1 MGRRVKIYKKEL
13 DKKMTYSYNFT
24 YRGTYRGTQRNGG
37 KKMKKSLAML
47 MTLLF
52 VLLGTTAWAQSY
64 TAGVYTAQ
72 ANGNNGPVTVEV
84 EVSDAEILSVKVTEH
99 AETAGLSDTPI
110 ERIPAKIVEGQTL
123 AVDTVSGA
131 TNTSNAILKAAE
143 DALAQAGADIEALK
157 AVQEKDETAGETA
170 ERHVQALVI
179 GAGGSGLAAAIT
191 LQEQGIET
199 LVVDKMANA
208 GGATA
213 LTGALI
219 NGGCS
224 KQQDKRGVTDDVQTM
239 FMDAMVYG
247 SFQNDARMTWL
258 MVNNTGDSVD
268 WLHDTVGVEFEEA
281 INHFPEHT
289 NDRAFYPKGKQP
301 GYLTGTM
308 EQHYLSNGGE
318 LLLETRAQHLLTE
331 DGRVI
336 GASCSTADGTLNIY
350 ADVTLLAT
358 GGYGASVA
366 LRPADQM
373 GTLFYGASAST
384 GDGIIMAEEVGAMTH
399 YMQYLKS
406 YPQGIEKPLDGGNIT
421 ADGTTF
427 RGNAYISPLASQAV
441 TLNDGAIYVN
451 VEGERCMNEN
461 MDFVSIKKVTQK
473 QTDMTVYL
481 VMDQKGYDN
490 WMGMM
495 EVSAGLTPEIVAPWL
510 DADDGKPVFRKGATV
525 EEAAAKAGIDAEKLS
540 ATVAHFNEMVASGK
554 DDDFGRAE
562 MSVGLDS
569 DGPIYIVEQRL
580 RMATSLGGLKTST
593 SFEVYDENEQAI
605 DGLYAC
611 GEVIGGVHGDE
622 SMPSNCVA
630 WAVTSGRLAAKAAAD
645 AVKAK

>member
-1 MGRRVKIYKKEL
+1 
-13 DKKMTYSYNFT
+13 
-24 YRGTYRGTQRNGG
+24 
-37 KKMKKSLAML
+37 MKKSLAML

-224 KQQDKRGVTDDVQTM
+224 KQQAERGVTDDVQTM

-289 NDRAFYPKGKQP
+289 NDRAFYPKGKLP

-510 DADDGKPVFRKGATV
+510 DADGGKLVFRKGATV

>member
-1 MGRRVKIYKKEL
+1 
-13 DKKMTYSYNFT
+13 
-24 YRGTYRGTQRNGG
+24 
-37 KKMKKSLAML
+37 MKKSLAML

-224 KQQDKRGVTDDVQTM
+224 KQQAERGVTDDVQTM

-289 NDRAFYPKGKQP
+289 NDRAFYPKGKLP

-481 VMDQKGYDN
+481 VMDQKGYDK

-495 EVSAGLTPEIVAPWL
+495 EVSARLTPEIVAPWL

>member
-1 MGRRVKIYKKEL
+1 
-13 DKKMTYSYNFT
+13 
-24 YRGTYRGTQRNGG
+24 
-37 KKMKKSLAML
+37 MKKSLAML

-224 KQQDKRGVTDDVQTM
+224 KQQAERGVTDDVQTM

-289 NDRAFYPKGKQP
+289 NDRAFYPKGKLP

-399 YMQYLKS
+399 YMQYLKN

>member
-1 MGRRVKIYKKEL
+1 
-13 DKKMTYSYNFT
+13 
-24 YRGTYRGTQRNGG
+24 
-37 KKMKKSLAML
+37 MKKSMAML
-47 MTLLF
+47 LTLLL
-52 VLLGTTAWAQSY
+52 VLFGTTAWAQNY

-84 EVSDAEILSVKVTEH
+84 EVNDSEILNVRVTDH
-99 AETAGLSDTPI
+99 AETAGLSDAPI
-110 ERIPAKIVEGQTL
+110 ERIPAEIVEGQTL

-157 AVQEKDETAGETA
+157 VAKEKTDTACEVT

-191 LQEQGIET
+191 LQEQGVET
-199 LVVDKMANA
+199 LVVDKMASA

-224 KQQDKRGVTDDVQTM
+224 KQQAERGVTDDVQTM

-268 WLHDTVGVEFEEA
+268 WLHDTVGVEFEDV

-289 NDRAFYPKGKQP
+289 NDRAFYPKGKLP

-308 EQHYLSNGGE
+308 EQYYRSNGGE

-331 DGRVI
+331 NGRVV
-336 GASCSTADGTLNIY
+336 GASCSTTDGVLNIY

-366 LRPADQM
+366 LRPENQM

-427 RGNAYISPLASQAV
+427 RGNAYISPLASQAA

-481 VMDQKGYDN
+481 VMDQKGFDN
-490 WMGMM
+490 WMAKM
-495 EVSAGLTPEIVAPWL
+495 EVSAGLTQEIVEPWL
-510 DADDGKPVFRKGATV
+510 DATEGKPVFRRGATV
-525 EEAAAKAGIDAEKLS
+525 EEAAEKAGINAEKLS
-540 ATVAHFNEMVASGK
+540 ETVAHFNDMVAAGK

-562 MSVGLDS
+562 MSVGLDL
-569 DGPIYIVEQRL
+569 DGQIYIVEQRL

-593 SFEVYDENEQAI
+593 SFEVYDENEQVI

-611 GEVIGGVHGDE
+611 GEIIGGVHGDE

-645 AVKAK
+645 AVKAE

>member
-1 MGRRVKIYKKEL
+1 
-13 DKKMTYSYNFT
+13 
-24 YRGTYRGTQRNGG
+24 
-37 KKMKKSLAML
+37 MKKSLAML

-224 KQQDKRGVTDDVQTM
+224 KQQAERGVTDDVQTM

-289 NDRAFYPKGKQP
+289 NDRAFYPKGKLP

-540 ATVAHFNEMVASGK
+540 TTVAHFNEMVASGK

>member
-1 MGRRVKIYKKEL
+1 
-13 DKKMTYSYNFT
+13 
-24 YRGTYRGTQRNGG
+24 
-37 KKMKKSLAML
+37 MKKSLAML
-47 MTLLF
+47 MTLLL

-224 KQQDKRGVTDDVQTM
+224 KQQAERGVTDDVQTM

-289 NDRAFYPKGKQP
+289 NDRAFYPKGKLP

-373 GTLFYGASAST
+373 GTLFYGASSST

-481 VMDQKGYDN
+481 VMDQKGYDK

>member
-1 MGRRVKIYKKEL
+1 
-13 DKKMTYSYNFT
+13 
-24 YRGTYRGTQRNGG
+24 
-37 KKMKKSLAML
+37 MKKSLAML

-179 GAGGSGLAAAIT
+179 GAGGSGLAATIT

-224 KQQDKRGVTDDVQTM
+224 KQQAERGVTDDVQTM

-289 NDRAFYPKGKQP
+289 NDRAFYPKGKLP

-373 GTLFYGASAST
+373 GTLFYGASSST

-427 RGNAYISPLASQAV
+427 RGNAYISPLASQTV

-481 VMDQKGYDN
+481 VMDQKGYDK

-525 EEAAAKAGIDAEKLS
+525 EEAAEKAGIDAEKLS

>member
-1 MGRRVKIYKKEL
+1 
-13 DKKMTYSYNFT
+13 
-24 YRGTYRGTQRNGG
+24 
-37 KKMKKSLAML
+37 MKKSLAML

-191 LQEQGIET
+191 LQERGIET

-224 KQQDKRGVTDDVQTM
+224 KQQAERGVTDDVQTM

-289 NDRAFYPKGKQP
+289 NDRAFYPKGKLP

>member
-1 MGRRVKIYKKEL
+1 
-13 DKKMTYSYNFT
+13 
-24 YRGTYRGTQRNGG
+24 
-37 KKMKKSLAML
+37 MKKSLAML

-64 TAGVYTAQ
+64 TVGVYTAQ

-84 EVSDAEILSVKVTEH
+84 EVSDTEILSVKVTEH

-224 KQQDKRGVTDDVQTM
+224 KQQAERGVTDDVQTM

>member
-1 MGRRVKIYKKEL
+1 
-13 DKKMTYSYNFT
+13 
-24 YRGTYRGTQRNGG
+24 
-37 KKMKKSLAML
+37 MKKSLAML

-224 KQQDKRGVTDDVQTM
+224 KQQAERGVTDDVQTM

-373 GTLFYGASAST
+373 GTLFYGASSST

-481 VMDQKGYDN
+481 VMDQKGYDK

-495 EVSAGLTPEIVAPWL
+495 EVSASLTPEIVAPWL

>member
-1 MGRRVKIYKKEL
+1 
-13 DKKMTYSYNFT
+13 
-24 YRGTYRGTQRNGG
+24 
-37 KKMKKSLAML
+37 ML

-224 KQQDKRGVTDDVQTM
+224 KQQAERGVTDDVQTM

-258 MVNNTGDSVD
+258 LVNNTGDSVD

-481 VMDQKGYDN
+481 VMDQKGYDK

>member
-1 MGRRVKIYKKEL
+1 
-13 DKKMTYSYNFT
+13 
-24 YRGTYRGTQRNGG
+24 
-37 KKMKKSLAML
+37 MKKSLAML

-224 KQQDKRGVTDDVQTM
+224 KQQAERGVTDDVQTM

-289 NDRAFYPKGKQP
+289 KGKLP

-593 SFEVYDENEQAI
+593 SFEVYDENEQVI

>member
-1 MGRRVKIYKKEL
+1 
-13 DKKMTYSYNFT
+13 
-24 YRGTYRGTQRNGG
+24 
-37 KKMKKSLAML
+37 
-47 MTLLF
+47 
-52 VLLGTTAWAQSY
+52 
-64 TAGVYTAQ
+64 
-72 ANGNNGPVTVEV
+72 
-84 EVSDAEILSVKVTEH
+84 
-99 AETAGLSDTPI
+99 
-110 ERIPAKIVEGQTL
+110 
-123 AVDTVSGA
+123 
-131 TNTSNAILKAAE
+131 
-143 DALAQAGADIEALK
+143 
-157 AVQEKDETAGETA
+157 
-170 ERHVQALVI
+170 
-179 GAGGSGLAAAIT
+179 
-191 LQEQGIET
+191 
-199 LVVDKMANA
+199 
-208 GGATA
+208 
-213 LTGALI
+213 
-219 NGGCS
+219 
-224 KQQDKRGVTDDVQTM
+224 
-239 FMDAMVYG
+239 
-247 SFQNDARMTWL
+247 

-510 DADDGKPVFRKGATV
+510 DADDGKPGFRKGATV

>member
-1 MGRRVKIYKKEL
+1 
-13 DKKMTYSYNFT
+13 
-24 YRGTYRGTQRNGG
+24 
-37 KKMKKSLAML
+37 MKKSLAML

-143 DALAQAGADIEALK
+143 DALTQAGADIEALK

-191 LQEQGIET
+191 LQEQEIET

-224 KQQDKRGVTDDVQTM
+224 KQQAERGVTDDVQTM

>member
-1 MGRRVKIYKKEL
+1 
-13 DKKMTYSYNFT
+13 
-24 YRGTYRGTQRNGG
+24 
-37 KKMKKSLAML
+37 MKKSLAML

-224 KQQDKRGVTDDVQTM
+224 KQQAERGVTDDVQTM

-562 MSVGLDS
+562 MSLGLDS

>member
-1 MGRRVKIYKKEL
+1 
-13 DKKMTYSYNFT
+13 
-24 YRGTYRGTQRNGG
+24 
-37 KKMKKSLAML
+37 MKKSLAML

-143 DALAQAGADIEALK
+143 DALAQAGAEIEALK

-224 KQQDKRGVTDDVQTM
+224 KQQAERGVTDDVQTM

-289 NDRAFYPKGKQP
+289 NDRAFYPKGKLP

-540 ATVAHFNEMVASGK
+540 ATIAHFNEMVASGK

-630 WAVTSGRLAAKAAAD
+630 GVGRDFRPSGREGRCGCSESKIK
-645 AVKAK
+645 VNM

>member
-1 MGRRVKIYKKEL
+1 
-13 DKKMTYSYNFT
+13 
-24 YRGTYRGTQRNGG
+24 
-37 KKMKKSLAML
+37 MKKSLAML

-224 KQQDKRGVTDDVQTM
+224 KQQAERGVKDDVQTM

-289 NDRAFYPKGKQP
+289 NDRAFYPKGKLP

>member
-1 MGRRVKIYKKEL
+1 
-13 DKKMTYSYNFT
+13 
-24 YRGTYRGTQRNGG
+24 
-37 KKMKKSLAML
+37 MKKSLAML
-47 MTLLF
+47 MPLLF

-191 LQEQGIET
+191 LQEQGLET

-224 KQQDKRGVTDDVQTM
+224 KQQAKRGVTDDVQTM

-481 VMDQKGYDN
+481 VMDQKGYDK

>member
-1 MGRRVKIYKKEL
+1 
-13 DKKMTYSYNFT
+13 
-24 YRGTYRGTQRNGG
+24 
-37 KKMKKSLAML
+37 MKKSLAML

-191 LQEQGIET
+191 LQERGIET

-224 KQQDKRGVTDDVQTM
+224 KQQAERGVTDDVQTM

-481 VMDQKGYDN
+481 VMDQKGYDK

-611 GEVIGGVHGDE
+611 GEVVGGVHGDE

>member
-1 MGRRVKIYKKEL
+1 
-13 DKKMTYSYNFT
+13 
-24 YRGTYRGTQRNGG
+24 
-37 KKMKKSLAML
+37 MKKSLAML

-191 LQEQGIET
+191 LQEQEIET

-224 KQQDKRGVTDDVQTM
+224 KQQAERGVTDDVQTM

-258 MVNNTGDSVD
+258 LVNNTGDSVD

-481 VMDQKGYDN
+481 VMDQKGYDK

>member
-1 MGRRVKIYKKEL
+1 
-13 DKKMTYSYNFT
+13 
-24 YRGTYRGTQRNGG
+24 
-37 KKMKKSLAML
+37 MKKSLAML

-157 AVQEKDETAGETA
+157 AVQEKDETAGKTA

-224 KQQDKRGVTDDVQTM
+224 KQQAERGVTDDVQTM

-481 VMDQKGYDN
+481 VMDQKGYDK

>member
-1 MGRRVKIYKKEL
+1 M
-13 DKKMTYSYNFT
+13 
-24 YRGTYRGTQRNGG
+24 
-37 KKMKKSLAML
+37 
-47 MTLLF
+47 
-52 VLLGTTAWAQSY
+52 
-64 TAGVYTAQ
+64 YTAQ

-224 KQQDKRGVTDDVQTM
+224 KQQAERGVTDDVQTM

-481 VMDQKGYDN
+481 VMDQKGYDK

>member
-1 MGRRVKIYKKEL
+1 
-13 DKKMTYSYNFT
+13 
-24 YRGTYRGTQRNGG
+24 
-37 KKMKKSLAML
+37 MKKSLAML

-52 VLLGTTAWAQSY
+52 ALLGTTAWAQSY

-224 KQQDKRGVTDDVQTM
+224 KQQAERGVTDDVQTM

-289 NDRAFYPKGKQP
+289 NDRAFYPKGKLP

-373 GTLFYGASAST
+373 GTLFYGASSST

-481 VMDQKGYDN
+481 VMDQKGYDK

>member
-1 MGRRVKIYKKEL
+1 
-13 DKKMTYSYNFT
+13 
-24 YRGTYRGTQRNGG
+24 
-37 KKMKKSLAML
+37 MKKSLAML
-47 MTLLF
+47 MTLLL

-157 AVQEKDETAGETA
+157 AVQEKDEPAGETA

-224 KQQDKRGVTDDVQTM
+224 KQQAERGVTDDVQTM

-554 DDDFGRAE
+554 DDDFGRVE

-580 RMATSLGGLKTST
+580 RMATS
-593 SFEVYDENEQAI
+593 
-605 DGLYAC
+605 
-611 GEVIGGVHGDE
+611 
-622 SMPSNCVA
+622 
-630 WAVTSGRLAAKAAAD
+630 
-645 AVKAK
+645 

>member
-1 MGRRVKIYKKEL
+1 
-13 DKKMTYSYNFT
+13 
-24 YRGTYRGTQRNGG
+24 
-37 KKMKKSLAML
+37 MKKSLAML

-224 KQQDKRGVTDDVQTM
+224 KQQAERGVTDDVQTM

-490 WMGMM
+490 WMSMM

>member
-1 MGRRVKIYKKEL
+1 
-13 DKKMTYSYNFT
+13 
-24 YRGTYRGTQRNGG
+24 
-37 KKMKKSLAML
+37 MKKSLAML

-224 KQQDKRGVTDDVQTM
+224 KQQAERGVTDDVQTM

-289 NDRAFYPKGKQP
+289 NDRAFYPKGKLP

-336 GASCSTADGTLNIY
+336 GASCATADGTLNIY

-540 ATVAHFNEMVASGK
+540 ATVAHFNEMVAAGK

-593 SFEVYDENEQAI
+593 SFEVYDENEQVI

>member
-1 MGRRVKIYKKEL
+1 
-13 DKKMTYSYNFT
+13 
-24 YRGTYRGTQRNGG
+24 
-37 KKMKKSLAML
+37 MKKSLAML
-47 MTLLF
+47 MTLLL

-224 KQQDKRGVTDDVQTM
+224 KQQAERGVTDDVQTM

-289 NDRAFYPKGKQP
+289 NDRAFYPKGKLP

-473 QTDMTVYL
+473 QTDMIVYL

>member
-224 KQQDKRGVTDDVQTM
+224 KQQAERGVTDDVQTM

-540 ATVAHFNEMVASGK
+540 ATVAHFNEMVALGK

>member
-1 MGRRVKIYKKEL
+1 
-13 DKKMTYSYNFT
+13 
-24 YRGTYRGTQRNGG
+24 
-37 KKMKKSLAML
+37 MKKSLAML

-157 AVQEKDETAGETA
+157 AVQEKDETAGATA

-224 KQQDKRGVTDDVQTM
+224 KQQAERGVTDDVQTM

-289 NDRAFYPKGKQP
+289 NDRAFYPKGKLP

>member
-1 MGRRVKIYKKEL
+1 
-13 DKKMTYSYNFT
+13 
-24 YRGTYRGTQRNGG
+24 
-37 KKMKKSLAML
+37 MKKSLAML

-99 AETAGLSDTPI
+99 TETAGLSDTPI

-191 LQEQGIET
+191 LQEQEIET

-224 KQQDKRGVTDDVQTM
+224 KQQAERGVTDDVQTM

-289 NDRAFYPKGKQP
+289 NDRAFYPKGKLP

-473 QTDMTVYL
+473 QTDITVYL

>member
-1 MGRRVKIYKKEL
+1 
-13 DKKMTYSYNFT
+13 
-24 YRGTYRGTQRNGG
+24 
-37 KKMKKSLAML
+37 MKKSIAML

-224 KQQDKRGVTDDVQTM
+224 KQQAERGVTDDVQTM

-481 VMDQKGYDN
+481 VMDQKGYDK

-525 EEAAAKAGIDAEKLS
+525 EEAAEKAGIDAEKLS

>member
-1 MGRRVKIYKKEL
+1 
-13 DKKMTYSYNFT
+13 
-24 YRGTYRGTQRNGG
+24 
-37 KKMKKSLAML
+37 MKKSLAML

-191 LQEQGIET
+191 LQEQEIET

-224 KQQDKRGVTDDVQTM
+224 KQQAERGVTDDVQTM

-289 NDRAFYPKGKQP
+289 NDRAFYPKGKLP

>member
-1 MGRRVKIYKKEL
+1 
-13 DKKMTYSYNFT
+13 
-24 YRGTYRGTQRNGG
+24 
-37 KKMKKSLAML
+37 MKKSLAML

-52 VLLGTTAWAQSY
+52 VLVGTTAWAQSY

-191 LQEQGIET
+191 LQELGIET

-224 KQQDKRGVTDDVQTM
+224 KQQAERGVTDDVQTM

-289 NDRAFYPKGKQP
+289 NDRAFYPKGKLP

-421 ADGTTF
+421 ADGTMF

-481 VMDQKGYDN
+481 VMDQKGYDK

-593 SFEVYDENEQAI
+593 SFEVYDENEQVI

>member
-1 MGRRVKIYKKEL
+1 
-13 DKKMTYSYNFT
+13 
-24 YRGTYRGTQRNGG
+24 
-37 KKMKKSLAML
+37 MKKSLAML

-224 KQQDKRGVTDDVQTM
+224 KQQAERGVTDDVQTM

-289 NDRAFYPKGKQP
+289 NDRAFYPKGKLP

-336 GASCSTADGTLNIY
+336 GASCSTADGTLNVY

>member
-1 MGRRVKIYKKEL
+1 
-13 DKKMTYSYNFT
+13 
-24 YRGTYRGTQRNGG
+24 
-37 KKMKKSLAML
+37 MKKSLAMW

-224 KQQDKRGVTDDVQTM
+224 KQQAERGVTDDVQTM

-289 NDRAFYPKGKQP
+289 NDRAFYPKGKLP

-481 VMDQKGYDN
+481 VMDQKGYDK

>member
-1 MGRRVKIYKKEL
+1 
-13 DKKMTYSYNFT
+13 
-24 YRGTYRGTQRNGG
+24 
-37 KKMKKSLAML
+37 MKKSLAML

-84 EVSDAEILSVKVTEH
+84 EVSDAKILSVKVTEH

-224 KQQDKRGVTDDVQTM
+224 KQQAERGVTDDVQTM

-373 GTLFYGASAST
+373 GTLFYGASSST

-481 VMDQKGYDN
+481 VMDQKGYDK

>member
-1 MGRRVKIYKKEL
+1 
-13 DKKMTYSYNFT
+13 
-24 YRGTYRGTQRNGG
+24 
-37 KKMKKSLAML
+37 MKKSLAML

-224 KQQDKRGVTDDVQTM
+224 KQQAERGVTDDVQTM

-289 NDRAFYPKGKQP
+289 NDRAFYPKGKLP

-451 VEGERCMNEN
+451 VEGERCVNEN

-481 VMDQKGYDN
+481 VMDQKGYDK

>member
-1 MGRRVKIYKKEL
+1 MRREVSVQLRGIQMLIKGFFAVKMMIKCAFCQL
-13 DKKMTYSYNFT
+13 RRFADVIDRHGLIAVF
-24 YRGTYRGTQRNGG
+24 
-37 KKMKKSLAML
+37 MKK
-47 MTLLF
+47 TGCGIEQF
-52 VLLGTTAWAQSY
+52 V
-64 TAGVYTAQ
+64 
-72 ANGNNGPVTVEV
+72 
-84 EVSDAEILSVKVTEH
+84 
-99 AETAGLSDTPI
+99 
-110 ERIPAKIVEGQTL
+110 
-123 AVDTVSGA
+123 
-131 TNTSNAILKAAE
+131 AAE

-199 LVVDKMANA
+199 LVVTRWPMRRRNCADRRA
-208 GGATA
+208 
-213 LTGALI
+213 I

-224 KQQDKRGVTDDVQTM
+224 KQQAERGVTDDVQTM

-289 NDRAFYPKGKQP
+289 NDRAFYPKGKLP